1 MNLVLMLGS
10 LLFVFGL
17 LIFSIKLSAYNRR
30 KYMDETIQSTAIDNA
45 PGYVQMF
52 PRFIAIAILIIAVVV
67 LFIFHE

>member
-52 PRFIAIAILIIAVVV
+52 PRFIAIAVLIIAVVI
-67 LFIFHE
+67 LFFFHE